1 MIDEQNLEKKF
12 LNLTNSQESIQTLSL
27 WVLHHK
33 NHHKKIIQVW
43 FKILEKGESGV
54 TKFSIPTD
62 RELLL

>member
-43 FKILEKGESGV
+43 FKILEKGKCALCVVSV
-54 TKFSIPTD
+54 FQSNSI
-62 RELLL
+62 